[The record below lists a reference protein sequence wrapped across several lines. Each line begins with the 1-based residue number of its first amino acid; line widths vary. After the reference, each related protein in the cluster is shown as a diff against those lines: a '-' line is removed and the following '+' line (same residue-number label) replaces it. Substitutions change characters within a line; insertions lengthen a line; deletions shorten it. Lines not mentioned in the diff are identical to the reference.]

1 MAFFTH
7 LYIRTELQ
15 IWPGL
20 GKTEARLRI
29 LLLSLLISISSS
41 ALADAFTIRSVET
54 SLQEKVYTLGAEI
67 EYQFSDAA
75 IEALQN
81 GVPLIVLVDIR
92 VEQVRNW
99 WLNKNIAELQQ
110 GYLLLYHALT
120 EKYIVNNLN
129 SGAQENYDSL
139 GAATHALGTIKELPI
154 LDAKLAN
161 KDSKYLV
168 RLHTYLDLEAL
179 PAPMRPMAYISS
191 DWRLAS
197 DWYEWPLQP

>member
-1 MAFFTH
+1 MTWTAFFTP
-7 LYIRTELQ
+7 LYIRRESAL
-15 IWPGL
+15 L
-20 GKTEARLRI
+20 KSLASLR
-29 LLLSLLISISSS
+29 LLLLGIFISTSSS

-54 SLQEKVYTLGAEI
+54 SLEEKVYTLGAEI
-67 EYQFSDAA
+67 EYQFSEPAL
-75 IEALQN
+75 EALQN
-81 GVPLIVLVDIR
+81 GVPLIVLVDIK
-92 VEQVRNW
+92 VEKERNW
-99 WLNKNIAELQQ
+99 WLNKTVADLQQ

-139 GAATHALGTIKELPI
+139 GAATHALGRIKALPI

-161 KDSKYLV
+161 KGGKYLI
-168 RLHTYLDLEAL
+168 RIHTYLDLEAL

-191 DWRLAS
+191 DWRLES